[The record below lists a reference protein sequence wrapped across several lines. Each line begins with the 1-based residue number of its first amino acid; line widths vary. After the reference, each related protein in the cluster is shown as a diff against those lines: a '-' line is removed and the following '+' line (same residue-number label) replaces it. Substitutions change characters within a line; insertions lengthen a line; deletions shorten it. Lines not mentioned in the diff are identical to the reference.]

1 METED
6 TSNDQRGLERRQ
18 FCRSLAPVFLLASL
32 SLIFAHPPYHGGL
45 TASFI
50 LGFLVLSIICGILGR
65 RWILVAVAV
74 APIVGIVGLSIL
86 LAIAFR
92 HGGEN
97 EPPPVSNL
105 RTINTAEVTY
115 LSSSGVR
122 YGTIEDLIAAKL
134 LDDTFTG
141 TKAAYNYTVT
151 LDATSSG
158 YTAEAVPAST
168 EAGRYGY
175 YSAPDAIVRY
185 STNTSLAPPT
195 QAGKSVQ

>member
-1 METED
+1 MHRHKGRLQLHRDVGCHEFGLHGGSCASLKQNRSLWLLQRSRCRGSLFDGRFARPCRSVRTFRPVTIQPSSVMETED

-86 LAIAFR
+86 LAIA
-92 HGGEN
+92 
-97 EPPPVSNL
+97 
-105 RTINTAEVTY
+105 
-115 LSSSGVR
+115 
-122 YGTIEDLIAAKL
+122 
-134 LDDTFTG
+134 
-141 TKAAYNYTVT
+141 
-151 LDATSSG
+151 
-158 YTAEAVPAST
+158 
-168 EAGRYGY
+168 
-175 YSAPDAIVRY
+175 
-185 STNTSLAPPT
+185 
-195 QAGKSVQ
+195 